1 MKCPKCQFDN
11 REEAMFCKECGAKF
25 ELTCPECSARYF
37 PPSKFCDECGYDLSR
52 PTKAPKDDFSSP
64 ESYTAEQLAS
74 KTPATRSSIDGER
87 KHVTALFSDLMG
99 YTAMS
104 ERLDP
109 EEMKDITTNI
119 FDKISKIVS
128 NYDGFIEKYA
138 GDAVMA
144 LFGAKEAHE
153 DDPVRAI
160 KAARE
165 IHNLVNNLSPKY
177 EGKTEQPLSMHTG
190 INTGLVV
197 TGDINL
203 EKGTHGVSGDTIN
216 VAARL
221 SGLGKTD
228 DILVGQNTF
237 YQAEGFFDF
246 KELEPAIIKGKT
258 EPIKAYKVLSPKEKP
273 IKIHRLHGLRA
284 NLIGRKVEMIQLES
298 ALRRLA
304 EDKKGSIVT
313 ICGPAGTGKSR
324 LVEEF
329 RSSLKVE
336 NIQWLEGHAYPY
348 SQNMP
353 YYPIIDLLNKALEI
367 DEGDSS
373 ETIREK
379 IQTGISGLLG
389 EKTNLI
395 PYIGSL
401 FSITYPEIEDV
412 SPEFWKKQLKEAF
425 QSILASLSH
434 GGPMIICFEDLHWA
448 DPSFLELIR
457 TILPEFRNPILFLC
471 SHRPVI
477 SLYTSHQIDS
487 MSVPYHEIRLQDLS
501 PSESQV
507 MVESLLMTDSIP
519 SELQRFVQDKIEGN
533 PFYIEEV
540 INSLIESETLIKEND
555 SWQVERQ
562 IVESDISSSIH
573 GVISGRLDRLENDT
587 KRILQEAS
595 VIGRSFLYEILK
607 RITELKDQI
616 DSCLSGLERLDLI
629 KTRTVQPDF
638 EYIFKHALTQEVVYN
653 GLLKKNRQA
662 IHEKIALVMEQLFQD
677 RLSEFYETL
686 AFHFKQGQS
695 VSKAVDYLIKS
706 AEKCLRRYALEESHL
721 YFKQAFDILSEQ
733 QTEMKEKEELIIDLI
748 LGWASVYHHLGDFIG
763 LIDLFRAHEKL
774 TERLNDKE
782 KQGMFNAWLGH
793 GLQNRL
799 KLNEGHKYLLKALK
813 LGEDIENRKVV
824 GHSCSMLSIIC
835 SELGF
840 LEEAVAFGK
849 KSEEISKDFPA
860 DRELVRHS
868 FLGLGL
874 AYFFKGERT
883 KVYKVGKDLLAYGH
897 SHYDL
902 QSDSMGYQLI
912 GISYLIAGDFP
923 KAIERFKK
931 AIEFSEA
938 PYFSQSLRILLGFSY
953 ISSGQMEAA
962 ENTLEEVMRPGM
974 NFGDETIETLA
985 YVLMGIVSIAK
996 GELSRGVRLIE
1007 AQIHLFFESGS
1018 RYRYATVN
1026 FLLGKIYLRI
1036 IQGTRPMSLSF
1047 LANNLGFLVK
1057 NVPFASKRAENH
1069 FNNAIEVAKD
1079 IGAKS
1084 IRAQANLDLGI
1095 LHNSKGGTIHA
1106 RECFKEAIQ
1115 LFEQCEAEIY
1125 LRQAKEALASLG

>member
-595 VIGRSFLYEILK
+595 VVGRSFLYEILK
-607 RITELKDQI
+607 KITELKDQI
-616 DSCLSGLERLDLI
+616 DKCLSGLERLDLI
-629 KTRTVQPDF
+629 KTRAVHPDL
-638 EYIFKHALTQEVVYN
+638 EYIFRHALTQEVVYN
-653 GLLKKNRQA
+653 GLLIKERQA
-662 IHEKIALVMEQLFQD
+662 IHERVGHVIEKLFQE
-677 RLSEFYETL
+677 RLPEFYETL
-686 AFHFKQGQS
+686 SFHFKQGKS
-695 VSKAVDYLIKS
+695 INKAIYYLMKAGEKS
-706 AEKCLRRYALEESHL
+706 LNRYALEESHQ
-721 YFKQAFDILSEQ
+721 YYQDAFNLLSYDSEKL
-733 QTEMKEKEELIIDLI
+733 KENDKL
-748 LGWASVYHHLGDFIG
+748 
-763 LIDLFRAHEKL
+763 LIDLLIK
-774 TERLNDKE
+774 
-782 KQGMFNAWLGH
+782 W
-793 GLQNRL
+793 
-799 KLNEGHKYLLKALK
+799 ALVYYYRGDPAMK
-813 LGEDIENRKVV
+813 WWT
-824 GHSCSMLSIIC
+824 LS
-835 SELGF
+835 
-840 LEEAVAFGK
+840 
-849 KSEEISKDFPA
+849 
-860 DRELVRHS
+860 
-868 FLGLGL
+868 
-874 AYFFKGERT
+874 
-883 KVYKVGKDLLAYGH
+883 
-897 SHYDL
+897 
-902 QSDSMGYQLI
+902 
-912 GISYLIAGDFP
+912 
-923 KAIERFKK
+923 
-931 AIEFSEA
+931 
-938 PYFSQSLRILLGFSY
+938 
-953 ISSGQMEAA
+953 
-962 ENTLEEVMRPGM
+962 
-974 NFGDETIETLA
+974 
-985 YVLMGIVSIAK
+985 
-996 GELSRGVRLIE
+996 
-1007 AQIHLFFESGS
+1007 
-1018 RYRYATVN
+1018 
-1026 FLLGKIYLRI
+1026 
-1036 IQGTRPMSLSF
+1036 
-1047 LANNLGFLVK
+1047 
-1057 NVPFASKRAENH
+1057 
-1069 FNNAIEVAKD
+1069 
-1079 IGAKS
+1079 
-1084 IRAQANLDLGI
+1084 
-1095 LHNSKGGTIHA
+1095 
-1106 RECFKEAIQ
+1106 
-1115 LFEQCEAEIY
+1115 
-1125 LRQAKEALASLG
+1125 